1 MAAGDEPDA
10 GDSREA
16 PHQATEPT
24 DASEPNEPTPTKPN
38 GTMDVETASSTAASS
53 TTSLDQPPL
62 QRPTSRDESPAQKLE
77 KVLKQRAAESRS
89 ARSARSRSRSLK
101 EPKAATPAARPRA
114 KNPNID
120 DSVEGAQKSPNT
132 ASTGGAAAGGGDFD
146 DFGLP
151 IRKAEAI
158 QYSTPPEPTEEEKPR
173 QRAWSFRRR
182 STSRSDAAD
191 GTPNDHSRTSSRAS
205 SGSRRRWSLRIG
217 VDSPVDGANKATA
230 ERGST
235 TADGEATTTGL
246 GAGTTATD
254 TIEEEP
260 RTPRPPKL
268 KEKETADTDAT
279 DAADAADATPSKDKY
294 GAARASTDGQ
304 TKPIQSGG
312 GTFAAV
318 HARETSIA
326 SNTGNTM
333 SEFSH
338 QKLTTE
344 KPEEKEDEDE
354 GWQTMPAFAPYDIYD
369 DDNRLIAKEHVET
382 EADSYGYAGLGG
394 AGKGYTRVL
403 VDDDAESATSM
414 DENTN
419 YLFKNGASTS
429 MMDENEEE
437 QRDTVSQMEATK
449 DLLTEGQRI
458 AYVGI
463 TRLHLYNMIKELED
477 AKPSR
482 RMRKEITVA
491 TESMRMWSQ
500 KMMIRLYAHMDIS
513 LAEQVMIEQLSEHG
527 VQPKDLTPALMANAR
542 VKNPMAH
549 QEKQSAAGSEPPTS
563 PHTPSGPAPIPSPRI
578 VEEVNDD
585 EGEGE
590 AEREAGSSS
599 SAMSPGEPSEKAK
612 EAAAESA
619 AQRDEHDE
627 HDHSDD
633 EEAAEP
639 PPPYKEIEGEALPDV
654 RTPSQLPTT
663 AKIDIDLRW
672 TVLCD
677 LFLVLIADSNY
688 DARSRV
694 LLERV
699 GESIEIPWIDICK
712 FERKVTEALEMQQQA
727 EKENWDEKDH
737 MEERRKLALRRR
749 YVMMGLAT
757 VGGGLVIGL
766 SAGLLA
772 PVIGAGLAAG
782 FTTIGVTGTSSFL
795 AGAGGAAII
804 TSSAAASGSVIGGRA
819 ANRRTGAVKTFEYR
833 PLHNNKRVNLI
844 VTVSGWMTGK
854 VDDVRLPYSTIDPVM
869 GDIYSVLWEPEML
882 TSMGDT
888 INILATEALTQ
899 GLQQLLGST
908 ILVSLMAAL
917 QLPVV
922 LTKLSYLIDNPWAV
936 SLDRATMAGL
946 ILADSLMDRS
956 LGTRPITL
964 VGYSLGSR
972 VIFSCLQELARK
984 GAYGLIQN
992 VFMFGSPVV
1001 VKHDEFM
1008 RARAV
1013 VAGRIVNGYNRN
1025 DWILGYLF
1033 RLTNGG
1039 IRRIAGLGAVENIP
1053 GMENMD
1059 VTEFVVGHMDYRTA
1073 MPRLLRECGWLVE
1086 SDEFTEIE
1094 DPDPE
1099 NHGERQRELINEIE
1113 EARKE
1118 LEREGKAS
1126 SKKGGAFSFFSRK
1139 KKGEKQEWEIYEDL
1153 AKQRAGG
1160 GGAGAAATLAA
1171 VRGNMTEDAE
1181 GNNHGI
1187 LFDVDAIRAELAKE
1201 HNGREEDLQLEQL
1214 QVRELESTLPPMKLN
1229 YSPAPSPALS
1239 PPPPATP
1246 KAPPLPL
1253 LRSPRTTGG
1262 SGSSTTSLPNNN
1274 RRVTDTAVAYR
1285 ASQDFRESSSGRSS
1299 TTPVSAEYRISEERT
1314 PTALGRQ
1321 MSLPPRDDLA
1331 PPPSYSRSGA
1341 TSPHIAE
1348 DNNDGIS
1355 MTFDYAYD
1363 DEPAPPRSLGATA
1376 SPLTPPTPFSPGGPP
1391 PPPPPKDSR
1400 YKSTP
1405 SPPAG
1410 AAVSS
1415 SSGLAVGAGVGAA
1428 AAVGAVAVVSPSVP
1442 AITLTDPWS
1451 QGVDDDDDDD
1461 FGKEEEISMTFA

>member
-1 MAAGDEPDA
+1 MAIDDAPDAAGE
-10 GDSREA
+10 SREPA
-16 PHQATEPT
+16 PEGKPSTAVTATAAPATTEAPEQAE
-24 DASEPNEPTPTKPN
+24 ASA
-38 GTMDVETASSTAASS
+38 TASTAASS
-53 TTSLDQPPL
+53 TTSLDQQPPL
-62 QRPTSRDESPAQKLE
+62 RPSSRGESPAQKLE
-77 KVLKQRAAESRS
+77 KVLKQRAAENRS
-89 ARSARSRSRSLK
+89 ARSQSRSRSLK
-101 EPKAATPAARPRA
+101 EPKPT
-114 KNPNID
+114 NPNLD
-120 DSVEGAQKSPNT
+120 ESVEGAQKSPNT
-132 ASTGGAAAGGGDFD
+132 AATAAETGDFD

-158 QYSTPPEPTEEEKPR
+158 QYNVPEPEEEKPR

-182 STSRSDAAD
+182 STSRSDAD
-191 GTPNDHSRTSSRAS
+191 NNGSGSNTRDHSRASSRAS
-205 SGSRRRWSLRIG
+205 SSSRRRWSLRIG
-217 VDSPVDGANKATA
+217 VDGPADGVNKATA
-230 ERGST
+230 ERGT
-235 TADGEATTTGL
+235 EGE
-246 GAGTTATD
+246 ATD

-260 RTPRPPKL
+260 RTPRPPQPSGDKAAA
-268 KEKETADTDAT
+268 EGGTA
-279 DAADAADATPSKDKY
+279 ATPTATTSTAVSTSKNDTV
-294 GAARASTDGQ
+294 RASIDSQAAKPGQ
-304 TKPIQSGG
+304 EKKD
-312 GTFAAV
+312 FAAI

-326 SNTGNTM
+326 SSAGNTL

-344 KPEEKEDEDE
+344 KEEEKEDEDD

-382 EADSYGYAGLGG
+382 EEDSYGYAGLGG

-419 YLFKNGASTS
+419 YLFKNGAGTS
-429 MMDENEEE
+429 MMDDEDE

-449 DLLTEGQRI
+449 DMLTEGQRI

-463 TRLHLYNMIKELED
+463 TRLHMYNMVKELED
-477 AKPSR
+477 AKPSKR
-482 RMRKEITVA
+482 ARKEINGA
-491 TESMRMWSQ
+491 AEAMRMWSQ

-542 VKNPMAH
+542 VKNPMAG
-549 QEKQSAAGSEPPTS
+549 EASATGSSHTPQS
-563 PHTPSGPAPIPSPRI
+563 PHTPQDPAPISPRI
-578 VEEVNDD
+578 VEEVHDD
-585 EGEGE
+585 DDNNKEEQGE
-590 AEREAGSSS
+590 ASEA
-599 SAMSPGEPSEKAK
+599 ARQKAK
-612 EAAAESA
+612 EAESEA
-619 AQRDEHDE
+619 HHDNND
-627 HDHSDD
+627 HDDYD
-633 EEAAEP
+633 NEEAAEP

-677 LFLVLIADSNY
+677 LFLVLIADSMY

-737 MEERRKLALRRR
+737 MESRRKLALRRR

-804 TSSAAASGSVIGGRA
+804 TSSAAASGSVIGVRA

-946 ILADSLMDRS
+946 ILADSLMDRN
-956 LGTRPITL
+956 LGTRPVTL

-984 GAYGLIQN
+984 NAYGLVQN

-1001 VKHDEFM
+1001 VKQDEYM
-1008 RARAV
+1008 RARSV
-1013 VAGRIVNGYNRN
+1013 VAGRFVNGFNRN

-1039 IRRIAGLGAVENIP
+1039 IRRVAGLGAVEDVP

-1118 LEREGKAS
+1118 LEKEGKAAAS
-1126 SKKGGAFSFFSRK
+1126 SRKSGAFSFFSRK

-1153 AKQRAGG
+1153 AKQRAASGG
-1160 GGAGAAATLAA
+1160 QGAAATMAA
-1171 VRGNMTEDAE
+1171 AAARKTEDGD
-1181 GNNHGI
+1181 GNNHGV
-1187 LFDVDAIRAELAKE
+1187 LFDVDAIRAELARE
-1201 HNGREEDLQLEQL
+1201 RSSSNNNGRTDDLDAAALEQQL

-1239 PPPPATP
+1239 PLPPASASTTP
-1246 KAPPLPL
+1246 KPPPLPF
-1253 LRSPRTTGG
+1253 LRSPRPSLGG
-1262 SGSSTTSLPNNN
+1262 NNNGNGSSSNNN

-1285 ASQDFRESSSGRSS
+1285 TSQDVLSRPSS
-1299 TTPVSAEYRISEERT
+1299 TTPTSSDRPYRISEERT
-1314 PTALGRQ
+1314 PTSTSALPAYTR
-1321 MSLPPRDDLA
+1321 SATTPRMDMADH
-1331 PPPSYSRSGA
+1331 G
-1341 TSPHIAE
+1341 
-1348 DNNDGIS
+1348 NDGIS
-1355 MTFDYAYD
+1355 MTFDYDYD
-1363 DEPAPPRSLGATA
+1363 EGPSHSSFSNANNTA
-1376 SPLTPPTPFSPGGPP
+1376 P
-1391 PPPPPKDSR
+1391 PPPPPKDPR

-1405 SPPAG
+1405 PPPPGEVASSGAPGGSG
-1410 AAVSS
+1410 AAI
-1415 SSGLAVGAGVGAA
+1415 GATVGVAGGAA
-1428 AAVGAVAVVSPSVP
+1428 AAVAVP
-1442 AITLTDPWS
+1442 AITLSDPWS
-1451 QGVDDDDDDD
+1451 GGADYDDDDD
-1461 FGKEEEISMTFA
+1461 FGKEQEISMTFA

>member
-1 MAAGDEPDA
+1 MAAGDDPAA
-10 GDSREA
+10 GDSREVTEV
-16 PHQATEPT
+16 PPTSAT
-24 DASEPNEPTPTKPN
+24 PNEPAESSLPSPTKPKLDEAN
-38 GTMDVETASSTAASS
+38 GAEIAARAASS
-53 TTSLDQPPL
+53 TTSLDQPPHKE
-62 QRPTSRDESPAQKLE
+62 RPVSRDESPAQKLE
-77 KVLKQRAAESRS
+77 KVLKKQRAAENRS
-89 ARSARSRSRSLK
+89 TPSRSRSRSLK
-101 EPKAATPAARPRA
+101 EPKAAKPAVQPNTTTPA
-114 KNPNID
+114 
-120 DSVEGAQKSPNT
+120 T
-132 ASTGGAAAGGGDFD
+132 TAAAATGDFD

-158 QYSTPPEPTEEEKPR
+158 QYNTPEPEEEKPR

-182 STSRSDAAD
+182 STSRSDAD
-191 GTPNDHSRTSSRAS
+191 GTPNDHSRASSRAS

-217 VDSPVDGANKATA
+217 VESPVDGANKATA
-230 ERGST
+230 ERGT
-235 TADGEATTTGL
+235 AADGYTNTTTN
-246 GAGTTATD
+246 TTD

-260 RTPRPPKL
+260 RTPRPPK
-268 KEKETADTDAT
+268 ANDNVDTEVV
-279 DAADAADATPSKDKY
+279 PH
-294 GAARASTDGQ
+294 ASTDSQ
-304 TKPIQSGG
+304 PQPKPSQGSSN
-312 GTFAAV
+312 FAAV

-326 SNTGNTM
+326 SSAGNTM

-344 KPEEKEDEDE
+344 KTEEKEEEDE
-354 GWQTMPAFAPYDIYD
+354 GWQTMPAFAPYDMYD

-382 EADSYGYAGLGG
+382 EADSYGYSGLGG

-414 DENTN
+414 DDNTN
-419 YLFKNGASTS
+419 YLFKTGAGTS
-429 MMDENEEE
+429 MMEDEEE
-437 QRDTVSQMEATK
+437 QRDTVAQMEATK

-477 AKPSR
+477 AAPTTSKR
-482 RMRKEITVA
+482 IRKELSVA
-491 TESMRMWSQ
+491 VESMRMWSQ

-549 QEKQSAAGSEPPTS
+549 KEGATSDAPVPPRS
-563 PHTPSGPAPIPSPRI
+563 PHTPQGPAPIPSPRI
-578 VEEVNDD
+578 VEEVNED
-585 EGEGE
+585 
-590 AEREAGSSS
+590 AAPS
-599 SAMSPGEPSEKAK
+599 EPSAKAK
-612 EAAAESA
+612 EAQDGASEDSNND
-619 AQRDEHDE
+619 DEH
-627 HDHSDD
+627 DD

-677 LFLVLIADSNY
+677 LFLVLIADSIY

-804 TSSAAASGSVIGGRA
+804 TSSAAASGSVIGVRA

-946 ILADSLMDRS
+946 ILADSLIDRN

-984 GAYGLIQN
+984 GAYGLVQN

-1001 VKHDEFM
+1001 VKRDEYM
-1008 RARAV
+1008 RARSV
-1013 VAGRIVNGYNRN
+1013 VAGRLVNGYNRN

-1039 IRRIAGLGAVENIP
+1039 IRRVGGLNAVENIP

-1118 LEREGKAS
+1118 LEKEGKA

-1153 AKQRAGG
+1153 AKQRATGA
-1160 GGAGAAATLAA
+1160 GAGAAASLAA
-1171 VRGNMTEDAE
+1171 VGGRTEDAE

-1201 HNGREEDLQLEQL
+1201 HNGGDVDLQLEQL
-1214 QVRELESTLPPMKLN
+1214 QVRELESTLPPMKLD
-1229 YSPAPSPALS
+1229 YSPAPSPALT
-1239 PPPPATP
+1239 PPAPATTP
-1246 KAPPLPL
+1246 KGLAKNAPHLQ
-1253 LRSPRTTGG
+1253 S
-1262 SGSSTTSLPNNN
+1262 NN

-1285 ASQDFRESSSGRSS
+1285 ASHDVRESSSSSRRSS
-1299 TTPVSAEYRISEERT
+1299 TTPTSAEYRHSDERT

-1321 MSLPPRDDLA
+1321 MSLPPRDEA
-1331 PPPSYSRSGA
+1331 AAASPSYSSYNPYSRTGA
-1341 TSPHIAE
+1341 VSPHVV
-1348 DNNDGIS
+1348 DHGNDGIS

-1363 DEPAPPRSLGATA
+1363 DEPAPPRSASATGGTGTTGASA
-1376 SPLTPPTPFSPGGPP
+1376 SPLTPPTPFSPAGPP
-1391 PPPPPKDSR
+1391 PPPPPKDPA
-1400 YKSTP
+1400 YKNTP
-1405 SPPAG
+1405 SPPAR
-1410 AAVSS
+1410 AAGPS
-1415 SSGLAVGAGVGAA
+1415 SSGLAVGAAAGAA
-1428 AAVGAVAVVSPSVP
+1428 AAAAVAVTSPSVP

-1451 QGVDDDDDDD
+1451 QGADDDDDD
-1461 FGKEEEISMTFA
+1461 FGKEQEISMTFA

>member
-1 MAAGDEPDA
+1 MANGDEPDA
-10 GDSREA
+10 AGDSRETAAA
-16 PHQATEPT
+16 P
-24 DASEPNEPTPTKPN
+24 DTPTAPVAPAAPAAPEQTSEKLA
-38 GTMDVETASSTAASS
+38 ETKQPEDIASTTVSTAASS
-53 TTSLDQPPL
+53 TTNLDQPQL
-62 QRPTSRDESPAQKLE
+62 RPSSRDESPAQKLE
-77 KVLKQRAAESRS
+77 KMLKQRAAES
-89 ARSARSRSRSLK
+89 RSARSRSRSLK
-101 EPKAATPAARPRA
+101 EPKPAQKP
-114 KNPNID
+114 NPNLD
-120 DSVEGAQKSPNT
+120 ESVEGAQKSPNT
-132 ASTGGAAAGGGDFD
+132 ATSAAAAGDFD

-158 QYSTPPEPTEEEKPR
+158 QYAVPEPEEEKPR
-173 QRAWSFRRR
+173 QRTWSFRRR
-182 STSRSDAAD
+182 STSRSDAD
-191 GTPNDHSRTSSRAS
+191 NTNEHSRASSRAS
-205 SGSRRRWSLRIG
+205 SSSRRRWSLRIG
-217 VDSPVDGANKATA
+217 VDGPADGANKATA
-230 ERGST
+230 ERG
-235 TADGEATTTGL
+235 ADGDTTLGTG
-246 GAGTTATD
+246 TD

-260 RTPRPPKL
+260 RTPRPPQLGDK
-268 KEKETADTDAT
+268 
-279 DAADAADATPSKDKY
+279 ADAGGSGTAAAPSTSKDDP
-294 GAARASTDGQ
+294 ARASTDSQAKPGQ
-304 TKPIQSGG
+304 EKKD
-312 GTFAAV
+312 FATI

-326 SNTGNTM
+326 SSAGNPL

-344 KPEEKEDEDE
+344 KQEEKEEEDD

-382 EADSYGYAGLGG
+382 EEDSYGYSGLGG

-403 VDDDAESATSM
+403 VDEDAESATSM
-414 DENTN
+414 DDNTN
-419 YLFKNGASTS
+419 YLFKTGAGTGV
-429 MMDENEEE
+429 MDDEDE
-437 QRDTVSQMEATK
+437 QRDTVAQMEATK
-449 DLLTEGQRI
+449 DMLTEGQRI

-463 TRLHLYNMIKELED
+463 TRLHMYNMVKELED
-477 AKPSR
+477 AKPSKR
-482 RMRKEITVA
+482 ARKEINMA
-491 TESMRMWSQ
+491 TEAMRMWSQ

-542 VKNPMAH
+542 VKNPMA
-549 QEKQSAAGSEPPTS
+549 GSSDTPQS
-563 PHTPSGPAPIPSPRI
+563 PHTPQDPAPTPSPRI
-578 VEEVNDD
+578 VEEVNED
-585 EGEGE
+585 EEH
-590 AEREAGSSS
+590 
-599 SAMSPGEPSEKAK
+599 GEPSEAAKEKAK
-612 EAAAESA
+612 EAATEAEN
-619 AQRDEHDE
+619 DEEDY
-627 HDHSDD
+627 DD

-677 LFLVLIADSNY
+677 LFLVLIADSIY

-737 MEERRKLALRRR
+737 MESRRKLALRRR

-946 ILADSLMDRS
+946 ILADSLTDRN

-984 GAYGLIQN
+984 GAYGLVQN

-1001 VKHDEFM
+1001 VKQDEYM
-1008 RARAV
+1008 RARSI
-1013 VAGRIVNGYNRN
+1013 VAGRFVNGYNRN

-1039 IRRIAGLGAVENIP
+1039 IRRVAGLGQVEGIP

-1094 DPDPE
+1094 DPDPD

-1118 LEREGKAS
+1118 LEKEGKAA

-1153 AKQRAGG
+1153 AKQRAAGG
-1160 GGAGAAATLAA
+1160 GMGSAATLAA
-1171 VRGNMTEDAE
+1171 ARSTGRKTEDAE
-1181 GNNHGI
+1181 GNNHGV

-1201 HNGREEDLQLEQL
+1201 ANGREQDLDLEQL

-1229 YSPAPSPALS
+1229 YSPVPSPALS

-1246 KAPPLPL
+1246 RAPLPS
-1253 LRSPRTTGG
+1253 RSPLGG
-1262 SGSSTTSLPNNN
+1262 MANNN

-1285 ASQDFRESSSGRSS
+1285 ASQDFRS
-1299 TTPVSAEYRISEERT
+1299 TTPTSTEYRISEERT

-1321 MSLPPRDDLA
+1321 MSLPPRDDLPA
-1331 PPPSYSRSGA
+1331 YTRSA
-1341 TSPHIAE
+1341 TSPRIDTVEH
-1348 DNNDGIS
+1348 NDGIS
-1355 MTFDYAYD
+1355 MTFDYDYD
-1363 DEPAPPRSLGATA
+1363 DKPVQHT
-1376 SPLTPPTPFSPGGPP
+1376 GPP
-1391 PPPPPKDSR
+1391 PPPPPKDPR

-1410 AAVSS
+1410 EAS
-1415 SSGLAVGAGVGAA
+1415 SSGLAAGAAGAAAGAAVGAA
-1428 AAVGAVAVVSPSVP
+1428 AVSPGVP

-1451 QGVDDDDDDD
+1451 EGANYDDDDDD
-1461 FGKEEEISMTFA
+1461 FGKEQEISMTFA